1 MQLKKLLLAVSR
13 TLVANVR
20 LTLGKLSHGSSLRF
34 SLFTCLAMSDSISM
48 SREAKID
55 FGKSLRT
62 RGNCVF
68 NIQGNGC
75 LSFGNSVF
83 LNRGCQFHCRNLI
96 SIGDGCEFGPNVL
109 VYDHD
114 HSYRG
119 GVLKEG
125 GFLLGPVVIGENCW
139 IGAGSIILRGTTIG
153 EGSVIAAG
161 SVLKGTYPPHSVVL
175 QKRETDVFPIKR

>member
-20 LTLGKLSHGSSLRF
+20 LALGKLSHGSNLRF
-34 SLFTCLAMSDSISM
+34 NLFTCLAMSDSISM

-75 LSFGNSVF
+75 LSFGDSVF
-83 LNRGCQFHCRNLI
+83 LNRGCQFHCRSSI

-125 GFLLGPVVIGENCW
+125 GFLLGSVVIGENCW

-153 EGSVIAAG
+153 KGSVIAAG
-161 SVLKGTYPPHSVVL
+161 SVLKGTYPPYSLVL
-175 QKRETDVFPIKR
+175 QKRETDVFPI